1 MNEFECRN
9 ELVQRQRRG
18 ELSPAEAIALDAHLA
33 ACESCRI
40 ARMLGGDFDRQATL
54 EAGDGPKIALL
65 SEMAR
70 QWSSPPVVVV
80 RRSRFSGLRLRSVVL
95 AAAFTLLIGAGASAA
110 FGVFERPPALEAP
123 VPLVTPPPS
132 APRTPAPTPRPVAE
146 PAVPFVAVP
155 VPSAPLPAATPKAA
169 ARVEDSASRRFAA
182 ANDARRAGDSNRA
195 ASLYREVVRDFP
207 GTAEAAMSELR
218 LGNLLLEKGKAG
230 AALDQFQRHLKRSG
244 ALVPEA
250 LYGRGRALAALDEQN
265 AERQTWQR
273 VLREYPGSPY
283 AAHARR
289 RLDTLSGSG
298 VSSPQR

>member
-1 MNEFECRN
+1 MSEFECRS

-18 ELSPAEAIALDAHLA
+18 ELSAAEATALEAHLVG
-33 ACESCRI
+33 CESCRI
-40 ARMLGGDFDRQATL
+40 ARMLGSDFDREATL

-70 QWSSPPVVVV
+70 QWSSPPVLVV
-80 RRSRFSGLRLRSVVL
+80 RRSRFSGLRARSLML
-95 AAAFTLLIGAGASAA
+95 AAAFTLMLAAGASAA
-110 FGVFERPPALEAP
+110 FDVFESKPTLEASVP
-123 VPLVTPPPS
+123 VLTLPPS
-132 APRTPAPTPRPVAE
+132 APAAPARAPRPLAE
-146 PAVPFVAVP
+146 PAAPLVSVP
-155 VPSAPLPAATPKAA
+155 VPSAPAPAAAPKPV
-169 ARVEDSASRRFAA
+169 RVEDSASRRFAA

-230 AALDQFQRHLKRSG
+230 AALEQFQRHLKRSG

-265 AERQTWQR
+265 AERQTWER

-289 RLDTLSGSG
+289 RLDRLSGTG